1 MVIPQIIKSLDSN
14 LESHSTNLW
23 LGNVSPQTVAVGSIK
38 WQEYHMAQSA
48 NKERAI
54 LEIEPFWAKPTL
66 EPPLQWNRWQIML
79 KLAIMAKE
87 GISIDILLALVAQL
101 LKQTKLVIPQISKS
115 LDSNLES
122 HSTNFK
128 RICGSDTYL
137 HRQEYHRRQS
147 RLRMLILI
155 MLTVF

>member
-87 GISIDILLALVAQL
+87 GISIDILLSDPPG
-101 LKQTKLVIPQISKS
+101 KVILPP
-115 LDSNLES
+115 NLY
-122 HSTNFK
+122 T
-128 RICGSDTYL
+128 R
-137 HRQEYHRRQS
+137 
-147 RLRMLILI
+147 I
-155 MLTVF
+155 MLKTAHSRANATETFETIN